1 MIKVSSIPNIRGMIV
16 NKKVVFLC
24 ISIVALL
31 ASVATALALTPEE
44 SLKKNF
50 PTIAFDNLAPSQVHG
65 LYEVISGRQV
75 FYYAPEAECIVVGP
89 IILKGGRNLTEE
101 KNRELEQKH
110 FAAMASKIKDLPLDK
125 ALKIGQGKNRVIEI
139 TDPDCSFC
147 RQAYQFFAVRKDV
160 TKFIFF
166 YPLNMQERSEE
177 KVRYIFCAKDKDKAY
192 EEAMTGKLDDMKV
205 EVCKDDGIDKLVKA
219 HKDVASQ
226 LGVTGTPFFFIND
239 QPVSGA
245 NIPLIEKILQQND

>member
-1 MIKVSSIPNIRGMIV
+1 M
-16 NKKVVFLC
+16 NKKIVGLC
-24 ISIVALL
+24 ISIMALL
-31 ASVATALALTPEE
+31 ASIATALALTPEE

-50 PTIAFDNLAPSQVHG
+50 PTIAVDGLAPSQVPG

-75 FYYAPEAECIVVGP
+75 FYYAPEAECIVAGP

-101 KNRELEQKH
+101 KTRELEQKH
-110 FAAMASKIKDLPLDK
+110 LAAMASKIKGLPLDK
-125 ALKIGQGKNRVIEI
+125 ALKVGHGKNRVIEI
-139 TDPDCSFC
+139 TDPDCAFS
-147 RQAYQFFAVRKDV
+147 RQAYQFFANRKDL

-166 YPLNMQERSEE
+166 YPLSMHEQAEE

-192 EEAMTGKLDDMKV
+192 EEAMTGKLDDMKF
-205 EVCKDDGIDKLVKA
+205 EVCKDDDIDKLVET

>member
-1 MIKVSSIPNIRGMIV
+1 MIKVSSILNIRSMIV
-16 NKKVVFLC
+16 NNKIVCLC
-24 ISIVALL
+24 ISIAFLL
-31 ASVATALALTPEE
+31 ASHTTALALTPEE

-50 PTIAFDNLAPSQVHG
+50 PTIVFDGLAPSQVHG

-101 KNRELEQKH
+101 KNRELERKH
-110 FAAMASKIKDLPLDK
+110 LAAMASKIKDLPLDK
-125 ALKIGQGKNRVIEI
+125 ALKVGNGKNRVIEI

-147 RQAYQFFAVRKDV
+147 RKAYQFFAGRKDV

-166 YPLNMQERSEE
+166 YPLDMHEQAEE

-192 EEAMTGKLDDMKV
+192 EEAMTGKLDDMKF
-205 EVCKDDGIDKLVKA
+205 EVCKDDSIDKLFKA

-226 LGVTGTPFFFIND
+226 LGVTGTPFFYINNE
-239 QPVSGA
+239 PVSGA

>member
-1 MIKVSSIPNIRGMIV
+1 V
-16 NKKVVFLC
+16 NKKIVGLC
-24 ISIVALL
+24 ISIMALL
-31 ASVATALALTPEE
+31 ASIATALALTPEE

-50 PTIAFDNLAPSQVHG
+50 PTIAVDGLAPSQVPG

-75 FYYAPEAECIVVGP
+75 FYYAPEAECIVAGP

-101 KNRELEQKH
+101 KTRELEQKH
-110 FAAMASKIKDLPLDK
+110 LAAMASKIKGLPLDK
-125 ALKIGQGKNRVIEI
+125 ALKVGHGKNRVIEI
-139 TDPDCSFC
+139 TDPDCAFS
-147 RQAYQFFAVRKDV
+147 RQAYQFFANRKDL

-166 YPLNMQERSEE
+166 YPLSMHEQAEE

-192 EEAMTGKLDDMKV
+192 EEAMTGKLDDMKF
-205 EVCKDDGIDKLVKA
+205 EVCKDDDIDKLVET